1 MATSSI
7 RTIPVSAPPLAFRRM
22 HQLWRHLFL
31 ILLSLVMMYPVLWM
45 VSSSL
50 RPQDDIFTAVGLF
63 PENASLDNYFA
74 GWQGIS
80 GISFG
85 RYFLNSLTISV
96 LAIVGN
102 LTACSMAA
110 FAFAR
115 LNFIGRKVYFAI
127 MLATLMLPFHV
138 IAIPQYILFQQLGWV
153 NTILPLVLPKF
164 LAVDAFF
171 IFLMVQFI
179 RGIPTELD
187 QAAEIDGASPRQV
200 YWHVILPLALP
211 ALATTAIFT
220 FIWTWNDFF
229 APLIYLTTPEN
240 FTVALG
246 LRQFL
251 DATGKSSFG
260 SLFAMSVLA
269 LGPVF
274 GFFLASQR
282 FLVHGIATTGIK

>member
-1 MATSSI
+1 MQRFA
-7 RTIPVSAPPLAFRRM
+7 
-22 HQLWRHLFL
+22 RHTFL
-31 ILLSLVMMYPVLWM
+31 VLLGLVMMYPLLWM

-50 RPQDDIFTAVGLF
+50 RPQNEIFTAVGLW
-63 PENASLDNYFA
+63 PDNATLDNFVA
-74 GWQGIS
+74 GWKGIG

-96 LAIVGN
+96 LSIVGN
-102 LTACSMAA
+102 LFACSMAA

-115 LNFIGRKVYFAI
+115 LEFVGRRVYFAI
-127 MLATLMLPFHV
+127 MLATIMLPYHV
-138 IAIPQYILFQQLGWV
+138 IVIPQYILFQQLGWV
-153 NTILPLVLPKF
+153 DTVLPLVLPKF
-164 LAVDAFF
+164 LATDAFF

-179 RGIPTELD
+179 RGIPRELD
-187 QAAEIDGASPRQV
+187 EAAVMDGATPLQIFLRV
-200 YWHVILPLALP
+200 VIPLTLP

-229 APLIYLTTPEN
+229 APLIYLTKPEN

-251 DATGKSSFG
+251 DATGTSSFG

-274 GFFLASQR
+274 GFFIAAQR
-282 FLVHGIATTGIK
+282 YLIHGIATTGIK